1 MLADHRGALEGTTGA
16 AMLVD
21 DEGRFVAANESCE
34 VVFRRDRDAFVGRT
48 LGELAAEGYF
58 ETEVTDHHREALA
71 TLSDGGEHAS
81 FRTTVIP
88 RESDT
93 GYRYSVRVTAV
104 EDDDGRLGTRWL
116 LRDLGTR
123 HRYEDSV
130 DSLHVATRDLMD
142 ADSELQVFNIT
153 GSAANGI
160 LGFPGVGVRT
170 YDPEEHVLR
179 HVAFG
184 GVVADIDT
192 RPPFDVAGTPHGRAF
207 RTGQTVVDAVPDE
220 DDPYER
226 SVFSHV
232 MYVPIGEYGVLSIGR
247 VGGEFSENDRQFA
260 EILAENAAAA
270 LRAVR
275 QRDRLTAQREQ
286 LRQQNERLD
295 RFASVVSHDLRNP
308 LAVARA
314 GLERYRESG
323 DESALE
329 DVAYG
334 HRRIGDIV
342 EDVLTLAREDG
353 DVEETEPVRLGPVAE
368 DAWAGVDTDDL
379 SLSVRTDATV
389 AADPGRLRRLLEN
402 LFRNSVEHGST
413 SSRTKSDDSVEH
425 ADGATT
431 VRVGDRE
438 DPPGF
443 HVADDGPG
451 FPDEDVFEHGFTTAG
466 EGTGFGL
473 AIVGELADAHGWEVA
488 AAESD
493 SGGARVEVT
502 GVDLLD

>member
-1 MLADHRGALEGTTGA
+1 MLADHREALEGTTGA
-16 AMLVD
+16 AILVD
-21 DEGRFVAANESCE
+21 DEGLVVAANESCE
-34 VVFRRDRDAFVGRT
+34 VVFRCDRDVFVDQP
-48 LGELAAEGYF
+48 LSELVGDGYF
-58 ETEVTDHHREALA
+58 EAEVIDRHREVLA
-71 TLSDGGEHAS
+71 RLSDGDEQAS

-88 RESDT
+88 RESDQ

-104 EDDDGRLGTRWL
+104 DGDGGDRVGTRWL

-142 ADSELQVFNIT
+142 ADSELEVFNIT

-192 RPPFDVAGTPHGRAF
+192 RPPFEVAGTPHGRAF
-207 RTGQTVVDAVPDE
+207 RTSQTVVDEVPDE

-295 RFASVVSHDLRNP
+295 QFASVVSHDLRNP

-314 GLERYRESG
+314 GLERYRETG

-342 EDVLTLAREDG
+342 EDVLTLAREEGEVD
-353 DVEETEPVRLGPVAE
+353 DTEPVRLGPVAR
-368 DAWAGVDTDDL
+368 DAWASVDTGDL

-389 AADPGRLRRLLEN
+389 EADPGRLRRLLEN
-402 LFRNSVEHGST
+402 LFRNA
-413 SSRTKSDDSVEH
+413 VEH

-438 DPPGF
+438 NPSGF
-443 HVADDGPG
+443 HVADDGQG
-451 FPDEDVFEHGFTTAG
+451 FPEADVFEHGYTTAS

-473 AIVGELADAHGWEVA
+473 AIVAELADAHGWSVA

-493 SGGARVEVT
+493 AGGARVDVT
-502 GVDLLD
+502 GVDVLD